1 MRIAGLA
8 HCPLAGLGQADG
20 PAWYHDGGTVAAVV
34 ILALFGGWM
43 FLGLATKDR

>member
-1 MRIAGLA
+1 MKIAGFA
-8 HCPLAGLGQADG
+8 RCPFAGLGQATG
-20 PAWYHDGGTVAAVV
+20 TPWYHDGGTVAAVV